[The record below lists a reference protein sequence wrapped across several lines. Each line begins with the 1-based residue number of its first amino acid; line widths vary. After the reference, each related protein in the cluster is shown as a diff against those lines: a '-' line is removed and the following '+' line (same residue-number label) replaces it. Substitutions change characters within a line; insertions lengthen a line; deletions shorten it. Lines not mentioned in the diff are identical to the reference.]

1 MNPPPAFFAL
11 AGNVG
16 STYSKTCSAIAGMF
30 DRSGRIFAPAGM
42 MWSVEMLS
50 PSRIRTSPSITSF
63 GGFAT
68 GSGAMFG
75 PRMTLTEARS
85 FGGRS
90 NPLVSTGY
98 LAGYS
103 NVGSFPRSRESA
115 ILPPIDVA
123 YADTDLQTSD
133 RSAGAH

>member
-50 PSRIRTSPSITSF
+50 ASRRSTSPSIVSF

-68 GSGAMFG
+68 GNGAMFG
-75 PRMTLTEARS
+75 PRTILTEARS
-85 FGGRS
+85 FGGHS
-90 NPLVSTGY
+90 NPLVLTGY
-98 LAGYS
+98 FS
-103 NVGSFPRSRESA
+103 GSFNVVNFLMYRCSA
-115 ILPPIDVA
+115 VLSQI
-123 YADTDLQTSD
+123 
-133 RSAGAH
+133 AGEARRYGL